1 MASRL
6 TNAIRQEDTVGRLGG
21 DEFVVLAEGA
31 SLAAGAEM
39 VAERIFDVL
48 ATPFEIS
55 GCDSPMDVTAS
66 IGIAEGRRATSG
78 ELLRDADIALYQA
91 KAAGK
96 KCAVVFAS
104 AMQEAVDDTR
114 NLEVDLKSALE
125 AKQFLALPT
134 HLRSVLWRLHRCR
147 GAYSLAASDPGGD

>member
-1 MASRL
+1 MAVLFLDLDNFKGINDTLGHAAGDELLVAVASRL

-55 GCDSPMDVTAS
+55 GCDSPM
-66 IGIAEGRRATSG
+66 
-78 ELLRDADIALYQA
+78 
-91 KAAGK
+91 
-96 KCAVVFAS
+96 
-104 AMQEAVDDTR
+104 
-114 NLEVDLKSALE
+114 
-125 AKQFLALPT
+125 
-134 HLRSVLWRLHRCR
+134 
-147 GAYSLAASDPGGD
+147 GDG